1 MLGMQ
6 VVAPVRETTAQALG
20 MAARAL
26 PQPSLT
32 SVAGHLRCLVGQLE
46 WEARLGGLLGLKYL
60 LAARP
65 DCAQALL
72 PRALP
77 TALLGLQVLHHI
89 IKTCGK
95 KH

>member
-1 MLGMQ
+1 M
-6 VVAPVRETTAQALG
+6 RETAAQALG

-26 PQPSLT
+26 PRHSVASLT
-32 SVAGHLRCLVGQLE
+32 EHLRCLVGRRE

-72 PRALP
+72 PCALP
-77 TALLGLQVLHHI
+77 TALLGLQVLRSLDAL
-89 IKTCGK
+89 CMWNA
-95 KH
+95 

>member
-32 SVAGHLRCLVGQLE
+32 SVAGHLRCLVGP
-46 WEARLGGLLGLKYL
+46 AGMGGAPGGPAWPQVPAGCAPGLRAG
-60 LAARP
+60 AAAAGAAH
-65 DCAQALL
+65 CAAG
-72 PRALP
+72 PAGAASYHKNMR
-77 TALLGLQVLHHI
+77 
-89 IKTCGK
+89 
-95 KH
+95 